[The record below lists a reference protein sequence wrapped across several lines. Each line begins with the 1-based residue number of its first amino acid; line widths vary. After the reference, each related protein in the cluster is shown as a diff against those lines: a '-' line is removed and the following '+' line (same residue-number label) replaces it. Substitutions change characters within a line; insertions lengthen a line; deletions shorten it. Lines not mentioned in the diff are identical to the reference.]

1 MPRSGASSAERSES
15 FAATAARLV
24 SFLPSL
30 LPPSPLPPLNIQHF
44 ISFFTQ
50 IRVVGTGF
58 TLGKICRPLLKIHR
72 RTGGKERG
80 KGMEKNKRKIRMENY
95 LGDKKRKG
103 KGVDSSA
110 REVSNRIPAVHL
122 NMPTESSSYSNR
134 AGGDDATSKGNT
146 GFKEET

>member
-1 MPRSGASSAERSES
+1 
-15 FAATAARLV
+15 
-24 SFLPSL
+24 
-30 LPPSPLPPLNIQHF
+30 
-44 ISFFTQ
+44 
-50 IRVVGTGF
+50 
-58 TLGKICRPLLKIHR
+58 
-72 RTGGKERG
+72 
-80 KGMEKNKRKIRMENY
+80 MEKINGRFEWRIISEI
-95 LGDKKRKG
+95 KKRKG

>member
-1 MPRSGASSAERSES
+1 
-15 FAATAARLV
+15 
-24 SFLPSL
+24 
-30 LPPSPLPPLNIQHF
+30 
-44 ISFFTQ
+44 
-50 IRVVGTGF
+50 
-58 TLGKICRPLLKIHR
+58 
-72 RTGGKERG
+72 
-80 KGMEKNKRKIRMENY
+80 MEKNKRKIRMENY

-110 REVSNRIPAVHL
+110 REVSNRILAVHL